1 MLDYLSGLFTPTILL
16 YLLRGFAIT
25 LRVAVI
31 AILLSIVFGAI
42 LGLIRSYAP
51 KPLRMLAGAYVEWF
65 RNTPN
70 LLWVMV
76 CFIAAP
82 LPSDWAR
89 CTMAYV
95 LFTSAMMAEIIRGGL
110 NAIPKGQFEAAHSQG
125 FTMVGT
131 LWYIILPQCFRRIV
145 PTMLSQII
153 TVVKDTSFMAQV
165 AVAELLFR
173 TKNLM
178 SIFYNVVG
186 RQITAPDVFLLFGF
200 AMLLYFAV
208 NFTLSC
214 IVRYLQK
221 RNNSGVQAR

>member
-1 MLDYLSGLFTPTILL
+1 MIEYLSSLFTPEILI
-16 YLLRGFAIT
+16 YLLRGFGIT
-25 LRVAVI
+25 LKVAAI
-31 AILLSIVFGAI
+31 AIVLSIVLGTI
-42 LGLIRSYAP
+42 LGLLRSYAP
-51 KPLRMLAGAYVEWF
+51 LVIRKLAGIYIEWF

-76 CFIAAP
+76 CYIAAP

-95 LFTSAMMAEIIRGGL
+95 LFTSAMMAEIVRGGL

-125 FTMVGT
+125 FTFLGT

-145 PTMLSQII
+145 PTMLSQVI

-186 RQITAPDVFLLFGF
+186 RQITAMDVFLLFGF
-200 AMLLYFAV
+200 AMLLYFIV

-214 IVRYLQK
+214 VVRHLQK
-221 RNNSGVQAR
+221 RRPQVHG